1 MDDVN
6 NAAFQIK
13 DLNSLL
19 KNLESEISVNEQ
31 NLVDENEKRVSFK
44 VNISLTLLLT
54 IINKIH
60 QFE

>member
-54 IINKIH
+54 IIK
-60 QFE
+60 